1 MDQRVCVKGPAAV
14 GGPERIEWRRSFP
27 SRSLAAL
34 AWYAVV
40 AVLLVAAS
48 RLLFGGEPRTLN
60 SGEHNPL
67 ADIPMWT
74 EVLVGVGSVPF
85 VLAVIR
91 RPRVGANHFA
101 LTVRPGW
108 VRTLVLPWS
117 RVAEV
122 TTADVAGERYLLVRC
137 RAGLDSMG
145 DSPKWVDQSV
155 LRAIARE
162 GPKKAKRF
170 DLAVRLRD
178 FTPAVDGQMTA
189 LAAFAPDH
197 VLIATS

>member
-1 MDQRVCVKGPAAV
+1 M
-14 GGPERIEWRRSFP
+14 GGPERIEWRRSVP
-27 SRSLAAL
+27 TRSLAAL

-48 RLLFGGEPRTLN
+48 LLLFGGERPTLDT
-60 SGEHNPL
+60 GEHNPL

-74 EVLVGVGSVPF
+74 EVLVGVGGVPF
-85 VLAVIR
+85 VLAVVR

-162 GPKKAKRF
+162 GSKKAKRF

>member
-1 MDQRVCVKGPAAV
+1 MA
-14 GGPERIEWRRSFP
+14 GPERIEWRRSFP
-27 SRSLAAL
+27 SRSLAGL
-34 AWYAVV
+34 GWYGVV
-40 AVLLVAAS
+40 AVLIVAAVL
-48 RLLFGGEPRTLN
+48 LLFGGEPATLDT
-60 SGEHNPL
+60 GGRNPL

-74 EVLVGVGSVPF
+74 EVLVGLGAIPF
-85 VLAVIR
+85 ILAVVR
-91 RPRVGANHFA
+91 RPRVAANHFA

-122 TTADVAGERYLLVRC
+122 TTAEVAGERYLLVRC

-145 DSPKWVDQSV
+145 DSPHWVDQSV
-155 LRAIARE
+155 LRGIGRE
-162 GPKKAKRF
+162 GFRKARRF

-178 FTPAVDGQMTA
+178 FTPAADGQMTA

-197 VLIATS
+197 VLIA